1 MVVSTGEVWPSPGM
15 YSAPTMSSARISGQ
29 RSRSSSMPISR
40 VSTPTDTA
48 MAAPRLTSSQRSAS
62 AATEIDPGVRHPVAW
77 PVSSSSAS

>member
-15 YSAPTMSSARISGQ
+15 YSAPTMSSVRTSGQ
-29 RSRSSSMPISR
+29 RSRSSSMPISQ
-40 VSTPTDTA
+40 VSTPTEIA
-48 MAAPRLTSSQRSAS
+48 MAAPRLISSQRSAS